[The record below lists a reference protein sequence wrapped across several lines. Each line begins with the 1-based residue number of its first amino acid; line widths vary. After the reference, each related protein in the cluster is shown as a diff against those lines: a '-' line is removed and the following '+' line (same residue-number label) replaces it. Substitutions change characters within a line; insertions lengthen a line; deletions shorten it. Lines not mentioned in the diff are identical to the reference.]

1 VAANWTDY
9 MYENAEITYMEES
22 GGPLSHWTAKIPKN
36 GSAVANKKTEFLS
49 LELKGRLSLKSGS
62 TVVARNELRV
72 TEGGELKMD
81 GGSVESTRWLENE
94 KGGTIS
100 GYGKVK
106 SSLYNAGTMKLSSS
120 KPLVVEG
127 DIHLSGT
134 LELHVSNPS
143 ASKKKISVIQGKSVV
158 GKFENKDIK
167 IGEMHYVIQYSRN
180 EVYLVA
186 K

>member
-1 VAANWTDY
+1 
-9 MYENAEITYMEES
+9 
-22 GGPLSHWTAKIPKN
+22 
-36 GSAVANKKTEFLS
+36 
-49 LELKGRLSLKSGS
+49 
-62 TVVARNELRV
+62 ELRV
-72 TEGGELKMD
+72 TAGGELKMD

-158 GKFENKDIK
+158 GKFENKDIT
-167 IGEMHYVIQYSRN
+167 IGEKPYAIQYTRN